1 MLFGLGEKAA
11 AEFDSPRIV
20 YVDHKADQG
29 TLSDSLTQA
38 RRYYISRGSEVGID
52 RGNKL
57 NVYREKKVAYN
68 IDLMMRIFIGT
79 MIITN
84 TSTGSSIGR
93 FEANATAIGQPTI
106 KYKSPMKDDIVVPRM
121 IIASGVLFD
130 PGKADLKAKAGEEF
144 EKIANFVQHFSPAKL
159 VIEGHTDADGERDAN
174 ERLSKMR
181 ANVVRGFLVGEYDF
195 ISPNMIEALGYGEDR
210 PIVNNNTPEN
220 KALNRRIEVIV
231 WE

>member
-1 MLFGLGEKAA
+1 
-11 AEFDSPRIV
+11 
-20 YVDHKADQG
+20 
-29 TLSDSLTQA
+29 
-38 RRYYISRGSEVGID
+38 
-52 RGNKL
+52 
-57 NVYREKKVAYN
+57 
-68 IDLMMRIFIGT
+68 
-79 MIITN
+79 
-84 TSTGSSIGR
+84 
-93 FEANATAIGQPTI
+93 
-106 KYKSPMKDDIVVPRM
+106 MKDDIVVPRM